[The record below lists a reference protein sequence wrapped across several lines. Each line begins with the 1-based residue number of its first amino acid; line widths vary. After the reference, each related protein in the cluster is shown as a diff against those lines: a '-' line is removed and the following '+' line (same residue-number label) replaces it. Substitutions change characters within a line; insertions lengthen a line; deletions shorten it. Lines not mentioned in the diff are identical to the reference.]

1 MIILLFKEQKPFQL
15 FGVFFVLLLLL
26 SFGLSIPLLI
36 TWIDTGLVPR
46 LPTAI
51 LIVGMTILAFV
62 SLSAGIILDSVS
74 RAKLENKRLKYLN
87 LNSTNTK
94 LNKQ

>member
-1 MIILLFKEQKPFQL
+1 MLF
-15 FGVFFVLLLLL
+15 
-26 SFGLSIPLLI
+26 SFGLSIPLII

-62 SLSAGIILDSVS
+62 ILAAGIILDSVS

-87 LNSTNTK
+87 FHSVYKK
-94 LNKQ
+94 LDK